1 MNVAP
6 PPTKFAFWYDDL
18 LADGNVVSRWGI
30 KHGLNVLYASCRFA
44 LSWSGK
50 RWYNTIG
57 RAIQSCAI
65 PYYACRPNAAASRA
79 HQFLCE
85 ANASDIQVAW
95 SPMMH
100 EYAVPIALTLHS
112 KGRIAVAEKFKM
124 EYDGMKTESYVFSV
138 SFDALFLCALLAC
151 SVRCPVIVVMV
162 S

>member
-1 MNVAP
+1 
-6 PPTKFAFWYDDL
+6 
-18 LADGNVVSRWGI
+18 
-30 KHGLNVLYASCRFA
+30 
-44 LSWSGK
+44 
-50 RWYNTIG
+50 
-57 RAIQSCAI
+57 
-65 PYYACRPNAAASRA
+65 
-79 HQFLCE
+79 
-85 ANASDIQVAW
+85 
-95 SPMMH
+95 MMH